1 MVCVMWGLDP
11 MVGHLKRAD
20 RHDMNRAWTLIFI
33 AASLYAAFQS
43 IVIVKVVPAIW
54 L

>member
-1 MVCVMWGLDP
+1 MGSRPDALPHTRSVDS
-11 MVGHLKRAD
+11 KR
-20 RHDMNRAWTLIFI
+20 MNRAWTLIFI